1 MNVKDIITKYCSYD
15 IGHPLVLKHY
25 SALVDYLNNELY
37 NKRLDKNDYN
47 IYLSLA
53 KKQLGEIPSTSLTN
67 IIERYRSKYYNGKN
81 IEFMLEGIS
90 AKDVLNTSKVCN
102 QFCYFVAEG
111 FKNKR
116 FSENNKTAK
125 AIVFYLCNEI
135 KDRRTSR
142 KDYWFYV
149 STLKVILPM
158 MLKYRYVYREEI
170 QPCIKILKALLQ
182 EEKNIKDDF
191 YKLKGEM
198 NSFED
203 VFDINDYT
211 YKLNLD
217 LISAFLSSEDS
228 LLTRLKEETY
238 KDLGNLSNIDKDKI
252 TGVLQN
258 IRARFLERPHRR
270 FNMSLFQSYCDLKQ
284 LDIKYPWIYCYS
296 YPDYIL
302 VETFKVL
309 DAFRRDFT
317 EDGVFKVLIDM
328 YIVNAGNLL
337 ENLPNDTVRK
347 VTMDNFKECLDDLI
361 RSKVIAIDLRNK
373 VMEAFEKVYDY
384 YYGGSEDGK

>member
-1 MNVKDIITKYCSYD
+1 MKLKDIITKYCSYD
-15 IGHPLVLKHY
+15 IGHPLVIKHY
-25 SALVDYLNNELY
+25 GSLVNYLNNELY
-37 NKRLDKNDYN
+37 NKNLDKNDYN
-47 IYLSLA
+47 IYLSLV
-53 KKQLGEIPSTSLTN
+53 KKQLGEIPSTGLIN
-67 IIERYRSKYYNGKN
+67 IVERYRSKYYNGKN
-81 IEFMLEGIS
+81 IEFMLEGLS
-90 AKDVLNTSKVCN
+90 AKDVLSTSKLCN
-102 QFCYFVAEG
+102 QFCYYIAEG

-125 AIVFYLCNEI
+125 AIAIYLCGEI

-142 KDYWFYV
+142 DNYWFYV
-149 STLKVILPM
+149 NTLKVVLPM
-158 MLKYRYVYREEI
+158 MLKYKYVYREDV
-170 QPCIKILKALLQ
+170 QSCIKILKALLK
-182 EEKNIKDDF
+182 EEGSIEDDF
-191 YKLKGEM
+191 YNLKGEM

-203 VFDINDYT
+203 VFNINDYT

-217 LISAFLSSEDS
+217 LISAFLDSEDL

-238 KDLGNLSNIDKDKI
+238 KDLGNLSNSDKDKV
-252 TGVLQN
+252 TAVLQN
-258 IRARFLERPHRR
+258 ARERFVGRPHRR
-270 FNMSLFQSYCDLKQ
+270 FNMYLFRNYCDLKQ
-284 LDIKYPWIYCYS
+284 LDVKYPWLYCYT
-296 YPDYIL
+296 YPDYVL

-309 DAFRRDFT
+309 DAFRKDFT

-384 YYGGSEDGK
+384 YYGGNKDGK